1 MRAKKDLKRAVFL
14 SAFFLGVLPFYFTI
28 HAGATE
34 SSVSREKAAGTI
46 GGPLVSSESALS
58 LKNCLNAALKN
69 NPLLS
74 EAQFGIQAAQK
85 GIESA
90 TGRHFPKVSLDGN
103 YTKRQDPW
111 PYIPAQSATII
122 PHFSDEFA
130 YWQAVMTIP
139 IYQGGQIV
147 NGVKLAD
154 IRKSMQE
161 EAYRLTRNEVLAN
174 VVNTYNKI
182 LQLRELRTASI
193 SSVDAL
199 EQQLRNIRL
208 MTDAGRVARV
218 DLLKVEVQLANERQ
232 RLLSINE
239 GLSTSLETLQYLM
252 GKREPV
258 LSTEVT
264 LSDSLAMSD
273 YLSPAFDQAME
284 TGKKNRPEYLLAEKN
299 LQEAGVSRSISKGK
313 LLPTIAGFGGYIDQ
327 YGFNP
332 WYGEANWFT
341 GVNVSI
347 PIFEKPLY
355 ADVARDTV
363 LEKKAGER
371 LRAVQDRLRLDILSA
386 LSSLK
391 ESRNRVLTSRTATE
405 QAKESFRIEELRYQS
420 GAGAVVDMLLAQAA
434 YMTAVANHSQAL
446 FDYNAALVAYRKA
459 MGTMEDFLK

>member
-1 MRAKKDLKRAVFL
+1 MRTKKDLKRAVIV
-14 SAFFLGVLPFYFTI
+14 SAFFLCVLPLYFTI
-28 HAGATE
+28 NAGATE
-34 SSVSREKAAGTI
+34 SSIPREKAGGTV
-46 GGPLVSSESALS
+46 GSRLVPSERGLS
-58 LKNCLNAALKN
+58 LKDCLNAALKN

-139 IYQGGQIV
+139 IYQGGQIA

-199 EQQLRNIRL
+199 EKQLRNTRL

-273 YLSPAFDQAME
+273 YLSPVFDQAME

-341 GVNVSI
+341 GVSVSI
-347 PIFEKPLY
+347 PIFEKSLY

>member
-1 MRAKKDLKRAVFL
+1 MRARRDLKRSIFLSVFL
-14 SAFFLGVLPFYFTI
+14 CVPLFLFIVD
-28 HAGATE
+28 AGATE
-34 SSVSREKAAGTI
+34 PGISKEKHVGTVGSR
-46 GGPLVSSESALS
+46 LVPSERGLS
-58 LKNCLNAALKN
+58 LKDCLNTALKE

-74 EAQFGIQAAQK
+74 EAQMGIQAAQK

-90 TGRHFPKVSLDGN
+90 AGRHFPKLSLDGN

-111 PYIPAQSATII
+111 PYIPAQSAAIL

-161 EAYRLTRNEVLAN
+161 ENYRLSRNEVLAN

-182 LQLRELRTASI
+182 LQLRELQAASL
-193 SSVDAL
+193 SSVAAL
-199 EQQLRNIRL
+199 EQQLRNARL
-208 MTDAGRVARV
+208 MTNAGRTAKV

-232 RLLSINE
+232 RLLSIDE
-239 GLSTSLETLQYLM
+239 GLSNSLETLQYLM
-252 GKREPV
+252 GKRQPV
-258 LSTEVT
+258 VSTEMS
-264 LSDSLAMSD
+264 LSDPLVMSD
-273 YLSPAFDQAME
+273 FLPPVFDQAME
-284 TGKKNRPEYLLAEKN
+284 TGKQNRPEYLLAEKN

-313 LLPTIAGFGGYIDQ
+313 LLPTVAGFGGYIDQ

-347 PIFEKPLY
+347 PIFEKSLY
-355 ADVARDTV
+355 ADIARDAV

-371 LRAVQDRLRLDILSA
+371 LRAVQDRVRLDILSA
-386 LSSLK
+386 LSSLR
-391 ESRNRVLTSRTATE
+391 ESRNRVLTSGKATE

-434 YMTAVANHSQAL
+434 YMTAVANHSQSL

-459 MGTMEDFLK
+459 TGMMEDFLK

>member
-1 MRAKKDLKRAVFL
+1 MKRSVFL
-14 SAFFLGVLPFYFTI
+14 SVFPCVLALLFI
-28 HAGATE
+28 INAGATE
-34 SSVSREKAAGTI
+34 PGTSTEKADGTV
-46 GGPLVSSESALS
+46 GSRLVPSERGLS
-58 LKNCLNAALKN
+58 LKDCLNTALKD

-74 EAQFGIQAAQK
+74 ESQMGIQAAQK

-90 TGRHFPKVSLDGN
+90 AGRHFPKLSLDGN

-111 PYIPAQSATII
+111 PYIPAQSASIL

-161 EAYRLTRNEVLAN
+161 ENYRLTRNEVLAN

-182 LQLRELRTASI
+182 LQLRELRNASL

-199 EQQLRNIRL
+199 EKQLRNTRL
-208 MTDAGRVARV
+208 MTDVGRVARV

-232 RLLSINE
+232 RLLSIDE
-239 GLSTSLETLQYLM
+239 GLSTSLENLQYLM

-258 LSTEVT
+258 LSTEVM
-264 LSDSLAMSD
+264 LSDPLVMND
-273 YLSPAFDQAME
+273 FLTPAFDQAME
-284 TGKKNRPEYLLAEKN
+284 TGKKNRPEYLLAAKN
-299 LQEAGVSRSISKGK
+299 VQEAGVNSKITRGK
-313 LLPTIAGFGGYIDQ
+313 LLPNIAGFGGYIDQ
-327 YGFNP
+327 YGFKP

-347 PIFEKPLY
+347 PIFERSLY
-355 ADVARDTV
+355 ADIARDAV
-363 LEKKAGER
+363 LEKKTGER

-434 YMTAVANHSQAL
+434 YMTAVANHSQSL

-459 MGTMEDFLK
+459 TGTMEDFLK